1 MIVRFFPSGS
11 RSGTAFY
18 LAVTRADRAVWIVGD
33 LESFTIL
40 LSLLDTENPFC
51 AFVISFEV
59 PYPHEEA
66 LRIAQEFIEEILLG
80 GAARGN
86 IPYILVLHD
95 EPFGAG
101 HRTAVHGSI
110 INYHIGLGRTIRP
123 YHAPR
128 DNWWRF
134 RWQDLA
140 NEELGTRKP
149 QWTEAKLRRTPLP
162 AEPRAREMIA
172 AAQAILRE
180 ELANHPDAEAAII
193 AANAIL
199 RTGLPGLNGGGAT
212 IGHDEDNLTL
222 SHLGRQWPLGQ
233 IIRPGIRTARRGGRE
248 PTSGIDTSIRDLGA
262 LAAARRDHFFRE
274 FGPGWHAPAPDA
286 VAAHL
291 DVYTPRL
298 LRPAPPPEHAPTT
311 TNPEPRRNEIE
322 FGGI

>member
-33 LESFTIL
+33 QESYTIL
-40 LSLLDTENPFC
+40 LSLLDTENPYC
-51 AFVISFEV
+51 AFVISFETA
-59 PYPHEEA
+59 YPHEAA

-80 GAARGN
+80 GAARGS
-86 IPYILVLHD
+86 IPYLLVLHD
-95 EPFGAG
+95 EPFGSG

-123 YHAPR
+123 YPAPR

-134 RWQDLA
+134 RWQDLK

-149 QWTEAKLRRTPLP
+149 QWTKAKLRRAPLP
-162 AEPRAREMIA
+162 TEPSAREMIA
-172 AAQAILRE
+172 AAHAILRE

-199 RTGLPGLNGGGAT
+199 RTGLPDLNGVGAT
-212 IGHDEDNLTL
+212 IDYDEDNLTL
-222 SHLGRQWPLGQ
+222 SFLGRQWPLGK
-233 IIRPGIRTARRGGRE
+233 IIRPSGRTARRSGRE
-248 PTSGIDTSIRDLGA
+248 PASGIGASIPDLGA
-262 LAAARRDHFFRE
+262 LAAARRAHFVRE
-274 FGPGWHAPAPDA
+274 FGPGGHAPAPDA

-298 LRPAPPPEHAPTT
+298 LRPAPPPEQAPTT